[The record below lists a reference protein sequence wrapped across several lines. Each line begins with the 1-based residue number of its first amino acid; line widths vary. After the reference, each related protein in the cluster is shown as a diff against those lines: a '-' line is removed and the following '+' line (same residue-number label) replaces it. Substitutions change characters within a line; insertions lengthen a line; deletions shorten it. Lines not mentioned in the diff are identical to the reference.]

1 MVVLLS
7 LASYREAHN
16 QNEYCYCPKRVVG
29 NYIASYL
36 PNQTE
41 KESDKMFMLTL
52 HWLLL
57 NLTGSGSQSCHVV
70 FGALLFLSS
79 GNVRIFCSSN
89 VSHSHRQ
96 RPGQQKTLNGV
107 LMEQELYVIPVIG
120 VCACVCRLVLL
131 Y

>member
-1 MVVLLS
+1 
-7 LASYREAHN
+7 
-16 QNEYCYCPKRVVG
+16 
-29 NYIASYL
+29 
-36 PNQTE
+36 
-41 KESDKMFMLTL
+41 MLTL

-57 NLTGSGSQSCHVV
+57 SLTTGSGSQSCHVV
-70 FGALLFLSS
+70 FGALLFLFS

-120 VCACVCRLVLL
+120 VCACVCRLILL

>member
-1 MVVLLS
+1 
-7 LASYREAHN
+7 
-16 QNEYCYCPKRVVG
+16 
-29 NYIASYL
+29 
-36 PNQTE
+36 
-41 KESDKMFMLTL
+41 MFMLTL

-57 NLTGSGSQSCHVV
+57 SLTGSGSQSCHVV

-89 VSHSHRQ
+89 VSHSQ